1 MASGGNLG
9 GEMRESGVRR
19 GFLGAS
25 LGIFVACW
33 RLLKAKKSFWF
44 DFTHSWKIKISLRS
58 GKSVD
63 FVPYIC

>member
-25 LGIFVACW
+25 LCVFVASW

-44 DFTHSWKIKISLRS
+44 DFRHSWNIKISPRS